1 MNWRATTLLLIAAN
15 LIYWAWTTWIY
26 EPQNNLTD
34 HRFNAETPEL
44 VIVAESDSNSQD
56 LASREL
62 LTENNEF
69 IEPLAE
75 AAVLNTAT
83 SLGSSEEAPSSID
96 GQTRGSAGIV
106 EEASISVC
114 HRVGYFVDKAETDKA
129 QAWLN
134 TENLDAVVKTTTENI
149 FAGYWVHLP
158 SYPNAAA
165 AAQVV
170 DALREKNIKDL
181 FVETR
186 LPNRNAI
193 SLGLFRQRNGAE
205 QRLKQIQALG
215 FPARII
221 NRELEQTVRWL
232 EFEMD
237 SRKVPPLARIPVTQG
252 QVRRLERQDCLLV
265 NAAE

>member
-83 SLGSSEEAPSSID
+83 SLGSSEEAPSSINS
-96 GQTRGSAGIV
+96 QTRGSAGIV

-114 HRVGYFVDKAETDKA
+114 HRVGYFVDK
-129 QAWLN
+129 
-134 TENLDAVVKTTTENI
+134 
-149 FAGYWVHLP
+149 
-158 SYPNAAA
+158 
-165 AAQVV
+165 